1 MNKHWASLNLKLWK
15 EKKLRAVNYQTNQTG
30 CHFAVRL
37 WSVLDFMSLFL
48 RRKMEQFSLPQSVP
62 YEQPPNIFKLKSS
75 CTLTHIQRES
85 GTVTR
90 KRKKE
95 KAVRMWAQRP
105 ALSPSPASGLILILI
120 LILIVI
126 LILIYDVFMIYWYWW
141 YARRDP
147 RCRLHLQV
155 AWYWYWY
162 WYMIYMSQLLLLG
175 KFEYGGRPI
184 FKVVLEC

>member
-1 MNKHWASLNLKLWK
+1 MWTWCSFFKKGTFFRSFLSQFNEQALSFPVLETLEREKTLSCKLPK
-15 EKKLRAVNYQTNQTG
+15 NQTG

-75 CTLTHIQRES
+75 GTLTHIQRES

-95 KAVRMWAQRP
+95 KAVRMCAQRP
-105 ALSPSPASGLILILI
+105 ALSPSPASGLIT
-120 LILIVI
+120 
-126 LILIYDVFMIYWYWW
+126 M
-141 YARRDP
+141 
-147 RCRLHLQV
+147 
-155 AWYWYWY
+155 
-162 WYMIYMSQLLLLG
+162 LL
-175 KFEYGGRPI
+175 
-184 FKVVLEC
+184 VM